1 MQHNVRYVA
10 FALMTSLATQV
21 ITAPTPAAAQTQ
33 LVEMWLHGKSA
44 HTQASYR
51 LAAARFLAIAGKPLH
66 LVTLAEVQGF
76 ATHLAECGL
85 SANTQ
90 RTTLSAVKSLLT
102 FGNKIGVLSTNV
114 GTPVSTPKAK
124 DTLTERIL
132 TELEV
137 QAMIALETN
146 PRNRAMLRLL
156 YGVGLRVSELC
167 GLKWRDLTARGD
179 TGQATVFGKGSK
191 TRVVLLPA
199 SIWQELTALKGNA
212 AAESPV
218 FQSRNSGGHLSRSQV
233 KRIVEAAAK
242 RAGIDAKVSPHWLR
256 HAHAS
261 HSLDRGAPIHL
272 VQQTL
277 GHSSVATTS
286 RYLHARPQDSSARFL
301 AL

>member
-1 MQHNVRYVA
+1 MQHKLATVA
-10 FALMTSLATQV
+10 FGMTVLTS
-21 ITAPTPAAAQTQ
+21 TAQTELSPLNAQTQ
-33 LVEMWLHGKSA
+33 LIEMWLHGKSS
-44 HTQASYR
+44 HTQSSYR
-51 LAAARFLAIAGKPLH
+51 LAATRFLEFVGKPLH

-76 ATHLAECGL
+76 ATYLAECGL

-90 RTTLSAVKSLLT
+90 RTALSAVKSLLS
-102 FGNKIGVLSTNV
+102 FGHQIGVLSANV
-114 GTPVSTPKAK
+114 GAAVSSPKAK

-137 QAMIALETN
+137 QVMIALETN

-167 GLKWRDLTARGD
+167 GLKWRDLTRRDD

-199 SIWQELTALKGNA
+199 TIWQELKALQGNA
-212 AAESPV
+212 NADAPV
-218 FQSRNSGGHLSRSQV
+218 FESRKQGGHLTRSQV
-233 KRIVEAAAK
+233 MRIVRAAAK

-301 AL
+301 PL

>member
-1 MQHNVRYVA
+1 
-10 FALMTSLATQV
+10 
-21 ITAPTPAAAQTQ
+21 
-33 LVEMWLHGKSA
+33 MWLHGKSP
-44 HTQASYR
+44 HTQSSYR
-51 LAAARFLAIAGKPLH
+51 LAATRFLEFVSKPLH

-76 ATHLAECGL
+76 ATHLAESNL

-90 RTTLSAVKSLLT
+90 RTTLSAVKSLLK
-102 FGNKIGVLSTNV
+102 FGNQIEVLSANV
-114 GTPVSTPKAK
+114 GASVSPPKAK

-137 QAMIALETN
+137 QAMIALETKE
-146 PRNRAMLRLL
+146 RNRAMLRLL
-156 YGVGLRVSELC
+156 YGGGLRVSELC
-167 GLKWRDLTARGD
+167 ALKWRDLTRRGD

-199 SIWQELTALKGNA
+199 TIWQELTALRGNA
-212 AAESPV
+212 LADAPV
-218 FQSRNSGGHLSRSQV
+218 FQSRKQGGHLTRSQV
-233 KRIVEAAAK
+233 MRIVQAAAK

-277 GHSSVATTS
+277 GHSSIATTS

-301 AL
+301 PL

>member
-1 MQHNVRYVA
+1 MQHKLCTVA
-10 FALMTSLATQV
+10 FGMTAR
-21 ITAPTPAAAQTQ
+21 TPFAQTELSPLDAQ
-33 LVEMWLHGKSA
+33 ERLLSMWLHGKSS
-44 HTQASYR
+44 HIQSSYR
-51 LAAARFLAIAGKPLH
+51 LAATRFLEFVGKPLH

-90 RTTLSAVKSLLT
+90 RTTISAVKSLLR
-102 FGNKIGVLSTNV
+102 FGNQIGVLSANV
-114 GTPVSTPKAK
+114 GASVNPPKAK

-137 QAMIALETN
+137 QAMIALETKE
-146 PRNRAMLRLL
+146 RNRAMLRLL
-156 YGVGLRVSELC
+156 YGGGLRVSELC
-167 GLKWRDLTARGD
+167 ALKWRDLTSRGD

-199 SIWQELTALKGNA
+199 TIWQELTALRGNA
-212 AAESPV
+212 LADAPV
-218 FQSRNSGGHLSRSQV
+218 FQSRKQGGHLTRSQV
-233 KRIVEAAAK
+233 MRIVQAAAK

-301 AL
+301 PL

>member
-1 MQHNVRYVA
+1 MQQLTVLVA
-10 FALMTSLATQV
+10 FTLNTD
-21 ITAPTPAAAQTQ
+21 APSPSTELKPASAQTR
-33 LVEMWLHGKSA
+33 LIEMWLHGKSSL
-44 HTQASYR
+44 TQESYR
-51 LAAARFLAIAGKPLH
+51 LSANRFLKFVGKPLH
-66 LVTLAEVQGF
+66 LVSLAEVQAF
-76 ATHLAECGL
+76 ATHLAESGL
-85 SANTQ
+85 SASTQ
-90 RTTLSAVKSLLT
+90 RTIISAIKSLLS
-102 FGNKIGVLSTNV
+102 FGNTIGVLSANV
-114 GTPVSTPKAK
+114 GAPVNLPKAK

-132 TELEV
+132 SESEV
-137 QAMIALETN
+137 QVMIALETN

-167 GLKWRDLTARGD
+167 ALKERDLTKRGD

-199 SIWQELTALKGNA
+199 IIWQELKALHGDANA
-212 AAESPV
+212 DAPV
-218 FQSRNSGGHLSRSQV
+218 FRSRKKAGHLSRSQV

-242 RAGIDAKVSPHWLR
+242 RAGIDANVSPHWLR

-277 GHSSVATTS
+277 GHASVATTS

-301 AL
+301 SL

>member
-1 MQHNVRYVA
+1 MQHKLSSVA
-10 FALMTSLATQV
+10 FGMTAR
-21 ITAPTPAAAQTQ
+21 TPFAQTELSPLDAQ
-33 LVEMWLHGKSA
+33 ERLLSMWLHGKSP
-44 HTQASYR
+44 HTQSSYR
-51 LAAARFLAIAGKPLH
+51 LAATRFLEFVSKPLH

-76 ATHLAECGL
+76 ATHLAESNL

-90 RTTLSAVKSLLT
+90 RTTLSAVKSLLK
-102 FGNKIGVLSTNV
+102 FGNQIEVLSANV
-114 GTPVSTPKAK
+114 GASVSPPKAK

-137 QAMIALETN
+137 QAMIALETKE
-146 PRNRAMLRLL
+146 RNRAMLRLL
-156 YGVGLRVSELC
+156 YGGGLRVSELC
-167 GLKWRDLTARGD
+167 ALKWRDLTRRGD

-199 SIWQELTALKGNA
+199 TIWQELTALRGNA
-212 AAESPV
+212 LADAPV
-218 FQSRNSGGHLSRSQV
+218 FQSRKQGGHLTRSQV
-233 KRIVEAAAK
+233 MRIVQAAAK

-277 GHSSVATTS
+277 GHSSIATTS

-301 AL
+301 PL

>member
-1 MQHNVRYVA
+1 
-10 FALMTSLATQV
+10 
-21 ITAPTPAAAQTQ
+21 
-33 LVEMWLHGKSA
+33 MWLHGKSLN
-44 HTQASYR
+44 TQENYR
-51 LAAARFLAIAGKPLH
+51 QAAARFLAFAGKPIH
-66 LVTLAEVQGF
+66 LVSLAEVQGF
-76 ATHLAECGL
+76 ATHLAACGL
-85 SANTQ
+85 SASTQ
-90 RTTLSAVKSLLT
+90 RTTISAVKSLLT
-102 FGNKIGVLSTNV
+102 FGNKIGVLSANV
-114 GTPVSTPKAK
+114 GASVSTPKVK

-137 QAMIALETN
+137 QVMIAKETSG
-146 PRNRAMLRLL
+146 RNRAMLRLL

-167 GLKWRDLTARGD
+167 ALTWRDLTRRGD

-199 SIWQELTALKGNA
+199 TIWHELKALQGNA
-212 AAESPV
+212 LPDAPV
-218 FQSRNSGGHLSRSQV
+218 FQSRKQGGHLTRSAV
-233 KRIVEAAAK
+233 MRIVRAAEK
-242 RAGIDAKVSPHWLR
+242 RAGIEAQVSPHWLR

>member
-1 MQHNVRYVA
+1 MQHKKANV
-10 FALMTSLATQV
+10 ALGMTTLTSS
-21 ITAPTPAAAQTQ
+21 AQTELSPADAQ
-33 LVEMWLHGKSA
+33 TRLLSMWLHGKSS
-44 HTQASYR
+44 HTQSSYR
-51 LAAARFLAIAGKPLH
+51 LAATRFLEFVGKPLN

-76 ATHLAECGL
+76 VTHLAESDL

-90 RTTLSAVKSLLT
+90 RTIISAVKSLLT
-102 FGNKIGVLSTNV
+102 FGNKIGVLSANV
-114 GTPVSTPKAK
+114 GAAASLPKAK

-137 QAMIALETN
+137 QMMIAKETL

-167 GLKWRDLTARGD
+167 ALKWRDLTRRGD
-179 TGQATVFGKGSK
+179 TGQATVFGKGGK

-199 SIWQELTALKGNA
+199 TIWQELKALRGNA
-212 AAESPV
+212 LVNAPV
-218 FQSRNSGGHLSRSQV
+218 FSSRKQGGHLTRSQV
-233 KRIVEAAAK
+233 MRIVQAAAK

-286 RYLHARPQDSSARFL
+286 RYLHARPQDTSARFL
-301 AL
+301 PL

>member
-1 MQHNVRYVA
+1 MQHKLASVA
-10 FALMTSLATQV
+10 FGMTAR
-21 ITAPTPAAAQTQ
+21 TPFAQTELSPLDAQ
-33 LVEMWLHGKSA
+33 ERLLSMWLHGKSP
-44 HTQASYR
+44 HTQSSYR
-51 LAAARFLAIAGKPLH
+51 LAATRFIEFVGKPLH

-76 ATHLAECGL
+76 ATHLAESNL

-102 FGNKIGVLSTNV
+102 FGNQIGVLSANV
-114 GTPVSTPKAK
+114 GASVSPPKAK

-137 QAMIALETN
+137 QAMIALETKE
-146 PRNRAMLRLL
+146 RNRAMLRLL
-156 YGVGLRVSELC
+156 YGGGLRVSELC
-167 GLKWRDLTARGD
+167 ALTWRDLTQRGD

-199 SIWQELTALKGNA
+199 TVWQELTALRGNA
-212 AAESPV
+212 LTDAPV
-218 FQSRNSGGHLSRSQV
+218 FQSRKQGGHLTRSQV
-233 KRIVEAAAK
+233 MRIVQAAAK

-301 AL
+301 PL